1 MDTFYILNDVILE
14 RSDIYQ
20 LESFMLK
27 KVFLFSKTVRAPVWI
42 DSKNCSSNFY
52 FVTLSVKSDWSRKNG
67 ERKHAYWTPQKLK
80 YAE

>member
-27 KVFLFSKTVRAPVWI
+27 KVFLFSKTVRAPV
-42 DSKNCSSNFY
+42 
-52 FVTLSVKSDWSRKNG
+52 
-67 ERKHAYWTPQKLK
+67 
-80 YAE
+80 